1 MQEQGKDQNGDED
14 IWPNSPDANG
24 ERPNPILESVPTQA
38 ESLHN
43 QGLCNHKGNGS

>member
-24 ERPNPILESVPTQA
+24 EDLTQF
-38 ESLHN
+38 
-43 QGLCNHKGNGS
+43 